1 LAYDTIDQCVLK
13 LQYAL
18 DNDPEPMTDKFKHL
32 LSWEGATERLIKA
45 SAITHRQARERKE
58 QGLDEADERAAKFHC
73 DAAKRSQYF
82 GNLIRKKLLSGRL
95 SF

>member
-18 DNDPEPMTDKFKHL
+18 ENDPEPMTEKFKHL

-45 SAITHRQARERKE
+45 SAITHRQARARKE
-58 QGLDEADERAAKFHC
+58 QGLDEADEKAAKFHC

-82 GNLIRKKLLSGRL
+82 GNLFRKKLLSGRL